1 MKMKVLFGF
10 LFLNWISFPLFAQQ
24 DSLVYQS
31 ETLQIWQVSPS
42 VFVHVSDLE
51 TQDFGKVGCNGM
63 VVIDQRKALVFDT
76 PTSDQ
81 VSEEL
86 ISWLE
91 KGKNVE
97 VKAVLAT
104 HFHDDCLGGLEAFHA
119 RGIPSFASDRTI
131 DLAQKAGESVP
142 QNGFGD
148 ELSQRVGDLEVISRF
163 FGEGHTRD
171 NVVAYVPSDRVLFGG
186 CLVKELN
193 ASVGYLGDANVGSWS
208 ETIRGVKSGFGEVEK
223 VIPGHGKVGGV
234 ELLEYTMRLFEN
246 KP

>member
-1 MKMKVLFGF
+1 MTKRFLFG
-10 LFLNWISFPLFAQQ
+10 LFLLKWISLPLVAQQ

-31 ETLQIWQVSPS
+31 ETLQIRQVSPS
-42 VFVHVSDLE
+42 VFVHVSYLE

-63 VVIDQRKALVFDT
+63 VVIDHGEALVFDT

-86 ISWLE
+86 IGWLVE
-91 KGKNVE
+91 KKIE
-97 VKAVLAT
+97 VNGVLAT
-104 HFHDDCLGGLEAFHA
+104 HFHDDCLGGLDAFHV

-148 ELSQRVGDLEVISRF
+148 ELSQRVGDLEVVSRF

-171 NVVAYVPSDRVLFGG
+171 NVVSFVLSDRVLFGG
-186 CLVKELN
+186 CLIKALG
-193 ASVGYLGDANVGSWS
+193 ASEGFLGDANVGTWS
-208 ETIRGVKSGFGEVEK
+208 ETVSRVKVGFPEIK
-223 VIPGHGKVGGV
+223 LVIPGHGEAGGKD
-234 ELLEYTMRLFEN
+234 LLEYTIQLFGT
-246 KP
+246 K